1 MPERTPLDW
10 EDLERELHAA
20 GVFLTEIEA
29 GARQLLAQTRG
40 HQLAETRKQLGLGQK
55 QIAAAMDVS
64 VARVSRSS
72 TARSLPSR
80 SSSAMSRP
88 SAAGWTSWPTSATG
102 PSGCPSATPRPSRD
116 NHQATASP
124 AGRPT

>member
-1 MPERTPLDW
+1 
-10 EDLERELHAA
+10 
-20 GVFLTEIEA
+20 
-29 GARQLLAQTRG
+29 
-40 HQLAETRKQLGLGQK
+40 
-55 QIAAAMDVS
+55 MDVS

-102 PSGCPSATPRPSRD
+102 PSGCPSATPRPTHD
-116 NHQATASP
+116 NNQATASP
-124 AGRPT
+124 PGAWPDGRSRTCRPANRPAARSSPDRGRLAQMRS